1 MVCENS
7 DGEYSLA
14 TPAAVALPHVAALI
28 SKVSKVFKVVNN
40 FKDFKDLKISK
51 CG

>member
-7 DGEYSLA
+7 DGEDSLA
-14 TPAAVALPHVAALI
+14 TPAAVALPHVAAP
-28 SKVSKVFKVVNN
+28 VVKVVND
-40 FKDFKDLKISK
+40 FKDFKDFSVLG

>member
-7 DGEYSLA
+7 DGEDSLA

-40 FKDFKDLKISK
+40 FKDFKALRIFT